1 MSQDVLDALATPPA
15 LAAFLWL
22 PAYVYHGDPFYNATP
37 RGDVLAS
44 LQRPE
49 FHGRQRALVAL
60 DDGDPVARLVA
71 RVSPSLRDEAGRP
84 YGMLGFFEAFSGQD
98 EAVARLFQVAIA
110 WLREQGAGAIVGPMD
125 GDTWHRYRLN
135 AGPFDRPPFLLEP
148 YNPPWYEGL
157 WTAQG
162 FTLLER
168 YYSKQVDPAA
178 VVAHLAAR
186 CGEAV
191 AAGYRLR
198 PLDPRRFKDE
208 LRRIYELSRRIF
220 SGNFLYTEI
229 SETDFLDLY
238 AGSRALVDPDLV
250 GFAQSPAGEDVG
262 FLFAYPDLFR
272 AVAAMRGERGLL
284 AKLRFLRHRKEAGA
298 VDFKTLGVLPGH
310 RRSGVA
316 AALFH
321 EGHRR
326 ALEKGYRVANHCLFR
341 EGNPSG
347 DLDGGAGETLRE
359 YHLYQLDAGG

>member
-1 MSQDVLDALATPPA
+1 MSADVRDALAGPA
-15 LAAFLWL
+15 ALDAFLRL
-22 PAYVYHGDPFYNATP
+22 PSAVYRGDPFYNATP

-44 LQRPE
+44 LKRPE
-49 FHGRQRALVAL
+49 FNDRQRVLVAL
-60 DDGDPVARLVA
+60 ENGEPAARLVA
-71 RVSPSLRDEAGRP
+71 RVSPSLKDEAGRP
-84 YGMLGFFEAFSGQD
+84 YGMLGFFEALSDQA
-98 EAVARLFQVAIA
+98 EAVAGLFRESIA
-110 WLREQGAGAIVGPMD
+110 WLRERGAGVIVGPMD

-135 AGPFDRPPFLLEP
+135 VGPFDQPPFLLEP
-148 YNPPWYEGL
+148 YNPPGYERL
-157 WTAQG
+157 WTGQG

-168 YYSKQVDPAA
+168 YFSKRVDPAA
-178 VVAHLAAR
+178 VVDHLATR

-198 PLDPRRFKDE
+198 PLDPQRFRDE

-220 SGNFLYTEI
+220 SRNFLYTEI
-229 SETDFLDLY
+229 SEADFLDLY

-250 GFAQSPAGEDVG
+250 WFAQSPAGEDVG

-272 AVAAMRGERGLL
+272 AVAAMGGERGVL
-284 AKLRFLRHRKEAGA
+284 AKLRFLWHRKEAGA
-298 VDFKTLGVLPGH
+298 VDFKTLGVLSEH

-326 ALEKGYRVANHCLFR
+326 ALEKGYRVANHCLYR

-359 YHLYQLDAGG
+359 YHLYRYGE

>member
-1 MSQDVLDALATPPA
+1 MSRDLRDALASTSA
-15 LAAFLWL
+15 LDDFLRL
-22 PAYVYHGDPFYNATP
+22 PAAVYRGDPFYNATP
-37 RGDVLAS
+37 IGDVLAS
-44 LQRPE
+44 LKRPE
-49 FHGRQRALVAL
+49 FNSRQNALVAL
-60 DDGDPVARLVA
+60 ENGEPAARLVA
-71 RVSPSLRDEAGRP
+71 RVSPSLRDDGSLP
-84 YGMLGFFEAFSGQD
+84 YGMLGFFEALSGRD
-98 EAVARLFQVAIA
+98 EAVAALFRTSID
-110 WLREQGAGAIVGPMD
+110 WLRERGAGVIVGPMD

-135 AGPFDRPPFLLEP
+135 VGPFDQPPFLLEP
-148 YNPPWYEGL
+148 YNPLRYESL

-168 YYSKQVDPAA
+168 YYSKRVDPA
-178 VVAHLAAR
+178 VVVSHLAAR

-198 PLDPRRFKDE
+198 PLDPRRFEDE

-220 SGNFLYTEI
+220 SRNFLYTEI
-229 SETDFLDLY
+229 SAADFLDLY

-250 GFAQSPAGEDVG
+250 WFAQSPDGEDVG

-272 AVAAMRGERGLL
+272 AVAAMRGDRGLL
-284 AKLRFLRHRKEAGA
+284 AKLRFLWHRREAGA
-298 VDFKTLGVLPGH
+298 VDFKTLGVRPEH

-326 ALEKGYRVANHCLFR
+326 ALEKGYRVANHCLYR

-347 DLDGGAGETLRE
+347 DLDGGEGETLRE
-359 YHLYQLDAGG
+359 YHLYRYVG

>member
-1 MSQDVLDALATPPA
+1 MKEVRDALAEPA
-15 LAAFLWL
+15 ALDAFLRL
-22 PAYVYHGDPFYNATP
+22 PASVYRGDPFYNATP
-37 RGDVLAS
+37 RADVLAS
-44 LQRPE
+44 LKRPE
-49 FHGRQRALVAL
+49 FNSMQIARVVLENGE
-60 DDGDPVARLVA
+60 PVARMVA
-71 RVSPSLRDEAGRP
+71 RVSPSLKDEAGQP
-84 YGMLGFFEAFSGQD
+84 YGMLGFFEALPGQD
-98 EAVARLFQVAIA
+98 AAVAELFRLVID
-110 WLREQGAGAIVGPMD
+110 WLRTREAGVIVGPMD

-135 AGPFDRPPFLLEP
+135 VGPFDQSPFLLEP
-148 YNPPWYEGL
+148 YNPPGYERL
-157 WTAQG
+157 WMAQG

-168 YYSKQVDPAA
+168 YYSKRVDPAV

-198 PLDPRRFKDE
+198 PLDPSRFQDE

-220 SGNFLYTEI
+220 ARNFLYTEI
-229 SETDFLDLY
+229 SEADFLDLY

-250 GFAQSPAGEDVG
+250 WFAQSPAGKDVG

-284 AKLRFLRHRKEAGA
+284 AKLRFLWHRKEAAA
-298 VDFKTLGVLPGH
+298 VDFKTLGVLPEH

-326 ALEKGYRVANHCLFR
+326 ALEKGYRVANHCLYR

-359 YHLYQLDAGG
+359 YHLYRYGE